1 MVAVGSLG
9 PAASR
14 VHRQSFEAVPEAF
27 AFASWIQHRSQNFPA
42 DRGTPG
48 HNSVDLVRLASC
60 QKVRRRCLPLD
71 NIQRYPCLFE
81 LPWEDLESVAAGAG
95 AAAVAVAAGVLG
107 RPVVEPVAC

>member
-1 MVAVGSLG
+1 MVAVGTLG

-27 AFASWIQHRSQNFPA
+27 AVASLVQHRSRNFPA

-48 HNSVDLVRLASC
+48 HNSVDLVGLASC
-60 QKVRRRCLPLD
+60 QKVRHRCLPLD

-95 AAAVAVAAGVLG
+95 TAAVAVAAGVLG